1 MRRKFSIT
9 LIILV
14 LLSLI
19 GSSVA
24 LAQDDPTQRTRAE
37 RAEIRFLEGMIDHH
51 QMALDMAADCLVKA
65 ETEAV
70 RTLCQNVITAQSS
83 EILTMRG
90 WLLAWYHIDY
100 QPMSMTQMAGSGD
113 PGMGMGMMGDDM
125 GMGMMDSDMMAQMM
139 EMMMGMMSNGMGMMG
154 GGMSGGQGSGG
165 MSDDM
170 TNDMQMMQM
179 MNILYTL
186 QTVTLGEL
194 MGMTADVDPTTP
206 FVEVLQHHVENMM
219 ADTPVDMSALMPMM
233 ENMSMGQMM
242 VIFAQLSTLTLAD
255 VQEMMGHLEEPDSKT
270 IMELIQHHIET
281 MVNSDS
287 TATGGNPAEGDHEAH
302 HPEGDAT
309 PAPETTNPQATQ
321 DPGMDMGNM
330 DNGQG
335 SGGHSDHAGGTGS
348 TTGFSDPAM
357 MMGMFAGFNYLTG
370 VDYEIAWLEAMIDHH
385 DDALHMSNRILGQAV
400 HEELATL
407 AQAIIDAQTAEIA
420 EMEALLVELGGA

>member
-1 MRRKFSIT
+1 MHRKFSIT
-9 LIILV
+9 VIFLV

-24 LAQDDPTQRTRAE
+24 LAQDDPSQRTRAE

-125 GMGMMDSDMMAQMM
+125 GMGMMDGDMMAQMM

-154 GGMSGGQGSGG
+154 GGMAGGQGSGG
-165 MSDDM
+165 MSGDM

-179 MNILYTL
+179 MNILYAM
-186 QTVTLGEL
+186 QNVTLGDL
-194 MGMTADVDPTTP
+194 IGMTTDVDPTTP
-206 FVEVLQHHVENMM
+206 FVEVLRDYVNNRM
-219 ADTPVDMSALMPMM
+219 ADAAVDMMGMM
-233 ENMSMGQMM
+233 STLENMSMGQMM

-255 VQEMMGHLEEPDSKT
+255 VQEIMGHLESPENMT
-270 IMELIQHHIET
+270 IMELIQHHIEAT
-281 MVNSDS
+281 LNDTAVDGS
-287 TATGGNPAEGDHEAH
+287 ATGGNPAGGDHEAH
-302 HPEGDAT
+302 HPERN
-309 PAPETTNPQATQ
+309 TTNPQATQ
-321 DPGMDMGNM
+321 EPGMDMGNM
-330 DNGQG
+330 NNGQG
-335 SGGHSDHAGGTGS
+335 GGHSDHATGS
-348 TTGFSDPAM
+348 TPTTGFSDPAM

-420 EMEALLVELGGA
+420 EMEALLAELGGA

>member
-9 LIILV
+9 VIFLV

-24 LAQDDPTQRTRAE
+24 FAQDDPTQRTRAE

-125 GMGMMDSDMMAQMM
+125 GMGMMGGDMMAQMM

-154 GGMSGGQGSGG
+154 GGMAGGQGSGG
-165 MSDDM
+165 MSGDM
-170 TNDMQMMQM
+170 TNDMQMMEM
-179 MNILYTL
+179 MSMLYTL

-194 MGMTADVDPTTP
+194 LGMTTDVDSATP
-206 FVEVLQHHVENMM
+206 FVEVLRHHVENMM
-219 ADTPVDMSALMPMM
+219 ADTPVDLTALMPMM
-233 ENMSMGQMM
+233 ETMSMGQMM
-242 VIFAQLSTLTLAD
+242 VIFAQLNTLTLAD
-255 VQEMMGHLEEPDSKT
+255 VQEIMGHLEEPENKT
-270 IMELIQHHIET
+270 IMELIQHHIEAT
-281 MVNSDS
+281 LNDAADTSTDS
-287 TATGGNPAEGDHEAH
+287 GATGGNPAEGGEHDAH
-302 HPEGDAT
+302 HPEGD
-309 PAPETTNPQATQ
+309 TTNPQATQ

-330 DNGQG
+330 DNAQG
-335 SGGHSDHAGGTGS
+335 SGGHSDHAAGS
-348 TTGFSDPAM
+348 GMGYSDPAM

-400 HEELATL
+400 HEELATM

-420 EMEALLVELGGA
+420 EMETLLVELGGQ